1 LWSPPMAKIQEQ
13 VVVIR
18 LSKLMK
24 GDQKMT
30 ASIID
35 PAILTELESVVS
47 ELAGDPSVIVEI
59 GSDAD
64 DAE

>member
-1 LWSPPMAKIQEQ
+1 MAKIQEQ